1 MNLKYFLLIT
11 LAFLSLESSSQVE
24 FSGDIHLNG
33 FYSSEKDLPF
43 WMYSN
48 QRGRISGNT
57 DFSGWIN
64 GKMNYKISDDTSLD
78 IGAGFIYQD
87 GYLNDDYIDELY
99 LDFKHSWI
107 QVIVGRKQE
116 KELYDGLSAT
126 NENFA
131 WSLNARPMPG
141 VQIKS
146 LRPVYFNKRKSL
158 GIEFSWEEYSMG
170 NDRYVKGTRLHAKR
184 LYLISNFKENWELKA
199 GIRHFAQW
207 GGTSPRWGKQPTGLG
222 DYLKVVS
229 GREGGED
236 ATPGDQINVV
246 GSHLGTYEL
255 YLKKKFEKS
264 SLELIYNHFFE
275 DGSGSRFENFP
286 DGRYGLFYSSNDNE
300 SRLNSFIYEFYYTKN
315 QSQTAPYLYDYY
327 FFNGVYASGWTY
339 QNRVIGLPLLT
350 TNYYEDYPLGIEV
363 IRVGNNSIIAHH
375 FGLEGKLLLSLPYKF
390 LVTYRKNYGHY
401 RNKGYE
407 DYEYYP
413 ADDPRGLVKLDK
425 NVLSLR
431 LDIKMPSKFINLNL
445 ILGGDFSGS
454 EKNVGAGLSLSKEF

>member
-1 MNLKYFLLIT
+1 
-11 LAFLSLESSSQVE
+11 
-24 FSGDIHLNG
+24 
-33 FYSSEKDLPF
+33 
-43 WMYSN
+43 MY
-48 QRGRISGNT
+48 
-57 DFSGWIN
+57 
-64 GKMNYKISDDTSLD
+64 
-78 IGAGFIYQD
+78 
-87 GYLNDDYIDELY
+87 
-99 LDFKHSWI
+99 
-107 QVIVGRKQE
+107 
-116 KELYDGLSAT
+116 
-126 NENFA
+126 
-131 WSLNARPMPG
+131 
-141 VQIKS
+141 
-146 LRPVYFNKRKSL
+146 
-158 GIEFSWEEYSMG
+158 
-170 NDRYVKGTRLHAKR
+170 
-184 LYLISNFKENWELKA
+184 
-199 GIRHFAQW
+199 
-207 GGTSPRWGKQPTGLG
+207 
-222 DYLKVVS
+222 
-229 GREGGED
+229 
-236 ATPGDQINVV
+236 
-246 GSHLGTYEL
+246 
-255 YLKKKFEKS
+255 
-264 SLELIYNHFFE
+264 
-275 DGSGSRFENFP
+275 
-286 DGRYGLFYSSNDNE
+286 DNE
-300 SRLNSFIYEFYYTKN
+300 SWLNSFIYEFYYTKN